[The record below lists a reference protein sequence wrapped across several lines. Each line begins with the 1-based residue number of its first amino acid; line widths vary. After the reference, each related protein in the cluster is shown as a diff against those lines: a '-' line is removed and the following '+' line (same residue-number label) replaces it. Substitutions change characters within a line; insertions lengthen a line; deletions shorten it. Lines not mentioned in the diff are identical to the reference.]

1 MSSDGW
7 RWSQEC
13 SITFWSYS
21 TSLLK
26 YCSSLVTTSLSS
38 TTTSSSST
46 FWNINFICCQK
57 TKNKKWTTRMS
68 PAEAMKAFLLECSGD
83 CCWPTWQHSV
93 RRLGD
98 VPETRITRS
107 ERDVVVGGRRMP
119 RLWRLEGWQW
129 LQCLHQKCSSSA
141 RNGDVDSKSSI
152 ISHSGAVFGTGGTQS
167 SSSYTSTWETP
178 TPVHQ
183 TPGQAA
189 ARGRKSSLKK
199 GQGGIE

>member
-13 SITFWSYS
+13 RITSWSYS
-21 TSLLK
+21 TSSLQ
-26 YCSSLVTTSLSS
+26 YCSSLVSTSLSS
-38 TTTSSSST
+38 TTNSSSST

-68 PAEAMKAFLLECSGD
+68 PAEAMKVFLLECSRD
-83 CCWPTWQHSV
+83 CCWPTSQHSG

-98 VPETRITRS
+98 VPEIRITRS
-107 ERDVVVGGRRMP
+107 DWNVVFGGRRMP

-129 LQCLHQKCSSSA
+129 FQYLHQKCSSA
-141 RNGDVDSKSSI
+141 RNGDVDSKFSVNN
-152 ISHSGAVFGTGGTQS
+152 HSGSVFGT
-167 SSSYTSTWETP
+167 EEHNLP
-178 TPVHQ
+178 PV
-183 TPGQAA
+183 TLPPGKLQLQF
-189 ARGRKSSLKK
+189 RSGCKRKKVIFEE

>member
-7 RWSQEC
+7 WWSQKC
-13 SITFWSYS
+13 RITFWSCS
-21 TSLLK
+21 TSSLQ
-26 YCSSLVTTSLSS
+26 YCSSLVSTLHCFHQQQPVVPQPSGTS
-38 TTTSSSST
+38 TSFSV
-46 FWNINFICCQK
+46 
-57 TKNKKWTTRMS
+57 RR
-68 PAEAMKAFLLECSGD
+68 PRPEAMKVFLLEWSGD

-141 RNGDVDSKSSI
+141 RNGDVDSKSSVNN
-152 ISHSGAVFGTGGTQS
+152 HSGSVFGTGGTQS
-167 SSSYTSTWETP
+167 SFSYTSTWETP

-183 TPGQAA
+183 TSGQA

-199 GQGGIE
+199 GQWGIE